1 MDINVVAQ
9 VLKTLVDSL
18 GATVL
23 LPVFIFIFALVLQ
36 APVGRA
42 FRSAVIIGVAFV
54 GINLVIGL
62 MWGALSGVSSA
73 LVTGAG
79 IKRDI
84 VDVGWPA
91 AAAVAFA
98 TPVGLWVIPVAL
110 LVNVVLLATGVT
122 KTLNVDVWNFW
133 HFAFAGSLVAA
144 VAGNSIW
151 AGLAGAAVASA
162 FMLFLGDWT
171 ARGIQEF
178 YDLPGISIPHGSTAP
193 VAVIGIPVNWV
204 LDRIPVVKDWKADTE
219 GVEKALGPTFG
230 DPMVL
235 GLLIGIVLGV
245 LAYFGDFFKA
255 TDFTTFM
262 APLSKILILGITLAA
277 VMVLL
282 PRMVRILME
291 GLIPISEA
299 ARDFMAK
306 RAGGREVYI
315 GLDSAVLTGHPANIT
330 TGMLLVPIAIL
341 LSIILPGN
349 RMILFADLAVLVFW
363 CTQVAPAAKGNVI
376 RMVLVGIVL
385 LIVGFYGANFLAP
398 TITQVATDAGF
409 KSTVTGV
416 SGTMIA
422 SIADGFVWTPVVFLL
437 IGQMG
442 GVLTWIGLLVF
453 AIVVGVLFFL
463 FKQNEEAWEVFA
475 GAAPRTKPEAKPGV
489 AGKGVPVA
497 EA

>member
-1 MDINVVAQ
+1 MTFWDQIAQ
-9 VLKTLVDSL
+9 VIKTLVDTM

-23 LPVFIFIFALVLQ
+23 LPVFIFIFALILQ
-36 APVGRA
+36 AKVGRA
-42 FRSAVIIGVAFV
+42 FRSAVTIGVAFV

-62 MWGALSGVSSA
+62 MWGSLSGVSQA
-73 LVTGAG
+73 LVTNAG

-98 TPVGLWVIPVAL
+98 TNVGLWVIPIAL
-110 LVNVVLLATGVT
+110 IVNVVLLGLRVT

-151 AGLAGAAVASA
+151 AGFFAAAVIAA

-178 YDLPGISIPHGSTAP
+178 YELPGISIPHGSTAS

-204 LDRIPVVKDWKADTE
+204 LDRIPIVKDWKADTE

-230 DPMVL
+230 DPMILGLIIGLVL
-235 GLLIGIVLGV
+235 GLIAYFGNFAKDFMGTLASILVLGV
-245 LAYFGDFFKA
+245 Q
-255 TDFTTFM
+255 
-262 APLSKILILGITLAA
+262 LAA

-306 RAGGREVYI
+306 RAAGREIYI
-315 GLDSAVLTGHPANIT
+315 GLDSAVLTGHPANIA
-330 TGMLLVPIAIL
+330 TGMILVPIAIL

-349 RMILFADLAVLVFW
+349 HMILFADLAVLVFW
-363 CTQVAPAAKGNVI
+363 LTQVAPAAKGNVI
-376 RMVLVGIVL
+376 RMVMVGIVL
-385 LIVGFYGANFLAP
+385 LIVGFYTANYMAP
-398 TITQVATDAGF
+398 TITLVAKQAGF
-409 KSTVTGV
+409 TVPQSAATAAYI
-416 SGTMIA
+416 S
-422 SIADGFVWTPVVFLL
+422 SIADGFVWTPAVFLA

-442 GVLTWIGLLVF
+442 GALTWLGLLVF
-453 AIVVGVLFFL
+453 AAVVGVLFFL
-463 FKQNEEAWEVFA
+463 FKRNEEAWEVFA
-475 GAAPRTKPEAKPGV
+475 GASPRAAVKP
-489 AGKGVPVA
+489 A
-497 EA
+497 EAVPGGVTQAAK

>member
-1 MDINVVAQ
+1 MDQIAQ
-9 VLKTLVDSL
+9 VLKTIVDSL

-23 LPVFIFIFALVLQ
+23 LPIFIFIFALVLQ

-62 MWGALSGVSSA
+62 MWGALSGVSQA

-110 LVNVVLLATGVT
+110 LVNVVLLFFKVT
-122 KTLNVDVWNFW
+122 KTLNVDIWNFW

-151 AGLAGAAVASA
+151 AGLAGAAVAAA

-178 YDLPGISIPHGSTAP
+178 YELPGISIPHGSTAP

-204 LDRIPVVKDWKADTE
+204 LDRIPVIKDWKADTE
-219 GVEKALGPTFG
+219 GVERALGPTFG

-235 GLLIGIVLGV
+235 GLIIGVVLGL
-245 LAYFGDFFKA
+245 LAYFTGFAADFIGTLA
-255 TDFTTFM
+255 
-262 APLSKILILGITLAA
+262 KILILGIQLAA

-306 RAGGREVYI
+306 RAAGREVYI
-315 GLDSAVLTGHPANIT
+315 GLDSAVLTGHPANIA
-330 TGMLLVPIAIL
+330 TGMILVPIAIL

-363 CTQVAPAAKGNVI
+363 LTQVAPAAKGNVI
-376 RMVLVGIVL
+376 RMVLVGVVL
-385 LIVGFYGANFLAP
+385 LVVGFYGANFLAP
-398 TITQVATDAGF
+398 TITTVATAAGF
-409 KSTVTGV
+409 KSTVTV
-416 SGTMIA
+416 ASAANATYIA
-422 SIADGFVWTPVVFLL
+422 SIADGFVWTPVLFLL

-442 GVLTWIGLLVF
+442 GLLTWIGLVVF
-453 AIVVGVLFFL
+453 AIVVGVLFYL
-463 FKQNEEAWEVFA
+463 FNRNEEAWSVFA
-475 GAAPRTKPEAKPGV
+475 GAAPRIAEP
-489 AGKGVPVA
+489 A
-497 EA
+497 EAAGGAAVTSKAR